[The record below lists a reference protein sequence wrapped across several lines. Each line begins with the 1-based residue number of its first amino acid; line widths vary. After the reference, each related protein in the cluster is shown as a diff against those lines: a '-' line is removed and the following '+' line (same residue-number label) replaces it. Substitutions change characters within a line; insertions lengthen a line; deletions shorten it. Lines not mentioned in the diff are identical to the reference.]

1 VVERLRQP
9 WSGPVEQFAVDTVVL
24 QDLFEGHRPVTVEGR
39 WEAPASL
46 TAGPGWFLVRTEQPL
61 GLLAAY
67 LLEPASEDG
76 LATWNLLDR
85 ELQPHQK
92 YPIVR
97 SRAPLAVAAD
107 ALASP

>member
-1 VVERLRQP
+1 
-9 WSGPVEQFAVDTVVL
+9 VDTVVL
-24 QDLFEGHRPVTVEGR
+24 QELFEGHRPVTVDGH
-39 WEAPASL
+39 WEAAAVMTL
-46 TAGPGWFLVRTEQPL
+46 EPGWFLVRTEQPL

-92 YPIVR
+92 YPFVR
-97 SRAPLAVAAD
+97 VREPLAVAAG